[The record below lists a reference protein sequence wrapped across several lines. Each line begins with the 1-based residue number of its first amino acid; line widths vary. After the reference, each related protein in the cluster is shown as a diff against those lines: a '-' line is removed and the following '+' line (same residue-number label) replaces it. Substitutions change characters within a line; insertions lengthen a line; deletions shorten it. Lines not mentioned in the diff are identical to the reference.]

1 MAMDSQTVFFDFG
14 ALSRH
19 NCHKL
24 MTSTIVPR
32 PIAWVTTLNDD
43 GTVNVGPFSFFN
55 VASEEPPL
63 LSVAVGSGERF
74 AGDLKDTGVNIRRNG
89 EFVVNLV
96 GYANAEAMV
105 TTAVNFAAG
114 VSEAGFAGI
123 ETVPSVK
130 VATPRI
136 RQSPASLECTLFRSI
151 DLGDGQSL
159 VLGRVVGVHVDEQAV
174 LDAGKCYI
182 DTPKL
187 DLIARMHGN
196 GWYTRMTDWFQ
207 RVTPPHP

>member
-1 MAMDSQTVFFDFG
+1 MTIQNGSVFFDFS

-43 GTVNVGPFSFFN
+43 ASVNVGPFSFFN

-63 LSVAVGSGERF
+63 VSIAVGSGERF
-74 AGDLKDTGVNIRRNG
+74 EGDLKDTGINIRRTG
-89 EFVVNLV
+89 EFAINLV
-96 GYANAEAMV
+96 CYDNAESMV
-105 TTAVNFAAG
+105 VTAVNFASG
-114 VSEAGFAGI
+114 ISEAEVASL
-123 ETVPSVK
+123 ETVASTK
-130 VATPRI
+130 IATPRI
-136 RQSPASLECTLFRSI
+136 RQSPASLECRLFRNI
-151 DLGDGQSL
+151 DLGYGQSL
-159 VLGRVVGVHVDEQAV
+159 VLGRVVGVHVNREAV
-174 LDAGKCYI
+174 LDVDKCYI

-207 RVTPPHP
+207 RITPPHP

>member
-1 MAMDSQTVFFDFG
+1 MFAETDPVFFDFG
-14 ALSRH
+14 TLSRH

-32 PIAWVTTLNDD
+32 PIAWVTTLNED

-63 LSVAVGSGERF
+63 VSIAVGSGERF
-74 AGDLKDTGVNIRRNG
+74 NGDLKDTGVNIRRNG

-96 GYANAEAMV
+96 GYSNAEAM
-105 TTAVNFAAG
+105 TMTAVNFASG
-114 VSEAGFAGI
+114 VSEIQFADI
-123 ETVPSVK
+123 ETIPSARVR
-130 VATPRI
+130 TPRI
-136 RQSPASLECTLFRSI
+136 RQSPTSLECELFQSI
-151 DLGDGQSL
+151 DLGSGQSL
-159 VLGRVVGVHVDEQAV
+159 VLGRVVGMHINRHAV
-174 LDAGKCYI
+174 LDIDKCYI

-207 RVTPPHP
+207 CKTPPHP